1 MDLGMSPENA
11 MSFWLWAGRLWPFI
25 FTSLFL
31 VMWHKQINKKIIY
44 FIYGVLVCFGV
55 QWMVGQFS
63 LSMPVAYTGAQG
75 SPEQIFSMVLNS
87 VARAVIVSVII
98 GVAALWSFAKA
109 LK

>member
-1 MDLGMSPENA
+1 MSPENA

-31 VMWHKQINKKIIY
+31 VMKHKQINKKIIY
-44 FIYGVLVCFGV
+44 FIYGVLGCFGV

-75 SPEQIFSMVLNS
+75 SPEQIFSMALNS
-87 VARAVIVSVII
+87 VARAVIVSVIF
-98 GVAALWSFAKA
+98 GVAALRSFAKA